1 MTDLN
6 HPLSIDVLKFK
17 YPKTFNFVKDEVLKC
32 NKKNIIVKAPV
43 KSGKRVMVEIGSL
56 MTKDIYTNIFLT
68 SHLTRDK
75 SQHEELK
82 KYGLSIYEL
91 KTKRSVFDLEKA
103 YKGIDRTKPII
114 FHIDELDY
122 GASDKNLLYKT
133 VCDIIKPE
141 IEKHVKSKV
150 IYYSA
155 TPDVIHEEN
164 IANGDSYL
172 KNNSENLTF
181 VPSDNYIGI
190 GELLRQ
196 NRIKEA
202 EEFILE
208 KKDENGDFSYHLSEF
223 GKERMKELLQGGE
236 KFVSILRL
244 TGKFKESGES
254 KFETCKKYYSDIFKD
269 YISNNNGGDI
279 YMKKPIFVSSKNEDH
294 VIKWY
299 DKDEWIGV
307 DPNYKKLY
315 ILNETSK
322 RSIEFK
328 CQPVLVWYYTYRGTK
343 TPINTIVQD
352 QERVVYY
359 EDNHWLNN
367 CTFTIYGNVEVGKY
381 SADQLSFD
389 QLNIRREKHT
399 CTVHKKR
406 ASHTVK
412 SEVFN
417 SFDEVNDF
425 CRRNQFL
432 NLSTYKVDPKNHEQ
446 NILKRTMKLKNENVT
461 LSDEVWNRYRHREGF
476 YTNNHHSSRRDIIKN
491 NAYGNLFMTEEELRS
506 PSIGG
511 INERQRKRLF
521 IFYDE
526 HETNPL
532 NFKYLL
538 KYYQNSENSF
548 SVKKNTSYA
557 GIV

>member
-223 GKERMKELLQGGE
+223 GK
-236 KFVSILRL
+236 
-244 TGKFKESGES
+244 
-254 KFETCKKYYSDIFKD
+254 
-269 YISNNNGGDI
+269 
-279 YMKKPIFVSSKNEDH
+279 
-294 VIKWY
+294 
-299 DKDEWIGV
+299 
-307 DPNYKKLY
+307 
-315 ILNETSK
+315 
-322 RSIEFK
+322 
-328 CQPVLVWYYTYRGTK
+328 
-343 TPINTIVQD
+343 
-352 QERVVYY
+352 
-359 EDNHWLNN
+359 
-367 CTFTIYGNVEVGKY
+367 
-381 SADQLSFD
+381 
-389 QLNIRREKHT
+389 
-399 CTVHKKR
+399 
-406 ASHTVK
+406 
-412 SEVFN
+412 
-417 SFDEVNDF
+417 
-425 CRRNQFL
+425 
-432 NLSTYKVDPKNHEQ
+432 
-446 NILKRTMKLKNENVT
+446 
-461 LSDEVWNRYRHREGF
+461 
-476 YTNNHHSSRRDIIKN
+476 
-491 NAYGNLFMTEEELRS
+491 
-506 PSIGG
+506 
-511 INERQRKRLF
+511 
-521 IFYDE
+521 
-526 HETNPL
+526 
-532 NFKYLL
+532 
-538 KYYQNSENSF
+538 
-548 SVKKNTSYA
+548 
-557 GIV
+557 

>member
-6 HPLSIDVLKFK
+6 HPLSIDVFKFK

-56 MTKDIYTNIFLT
+56 MTKDIYTNIFVT

-91 KTKRSVFDLEKA
+91 KTKRSVFDLDKA

-359 EDNHWLNN
+359 EDNQWLNN

-381 SADQLSFD
+381 SADRLSFD

-399 CTVHKKR
+399 STVHKKR

-417 SFDEVNDF
+417 SFDEVNNF
-425 CRRNQFL
+425 CQFL
-432 NLSTYKVDPKNHEQ
+432 NLIIYKVDPKKHEQ
-446 NILKRTMKLKNENVT
+446 NILKRTMKLQKNENVT
-461 LSDEVWNRYRHREGF
+461 LSDKVWNRYRHREGF
-476 YTNNHHSSRRDIIKN
+476 YTNNHHSSRRGIIKN
-491 NAYGNLFMTEEELRS
+491 NADGNLFMTEEELRS
-506 PSIGG
+506 PGIGG

-526 HETNPL
+526 HETNPR

-538 KYYQNSENSF
+538 KYYQYSENSF

>member
-1 MTDLN
+1 MTDLH
-6 HPLSIDVLKFK
+6 HPLSIDDLKFK
-17 YPKTFNFVKDEVLKC
+17 YLKTFNFVKDEILKC

-56 MTKDIYTNIFLT
+56 MTKDIYANIFLT

-82 KYGLSIYEL
+82 KYGLSIHEL
-91 KTKRSVFDLEKA
+91 KTTDSIIDFEKV

-133 VCDIIKPE
+133 VCKVIKPE

-164 IANGDSYL
+164 IAIDDSYL

-190 GELLRQ
+190 GELIDQ

-244 TGKFKESGES
+244 TGKFKESGKS

-269 YISNNNGGDI
+269 YIYNNNGGDI

-294 VIKWY
+294 VIQWH
-299 DKDEWIGV
+299 DKNEWIGV
-307 DPNYKKLY
+307 DPKYKKLY
-315 ILNETSK
+315 ILNETLK

-359 EDNHWLNN
+359 EDNDWLNN
-367 CTFTIYGNVEVGKY
+367 CTFTIYGNVEVGQY
-381 SADQLSFD
+381 SANRLSFD
-389 QLNIRREKHT
+389 ELNIRREKHT
-399 CTVHKKR
+399 LTTHKKR

-412 SEVFN
+412 SKVFN

-425 CRRNQFL
+425 CRIL
-432 NLSTYKVDPKNHEQ
+432 NLSTYNVDPRNYEQ

-461 LSDEVWNRYRHREGF
+461 LSDEVWNRYRHRKGF

-491 NAYGNLFMTEEELRS
+491 NADGNLFMTEEELRS

-526 HETNPL
+526 HETNRL
-532 NFKYLL
+532 NFNYLL

-548 SVKKNTSYA
+548 SIKKNKSYA
-557 GIV
+557 STA

>member
-1 MTDLN
+1 
-6 HPLSIDVLKFK
+6 
-17 YPKTFNFVKDEVLKC
+17 
-32 NKKNIIVKAPV
+32 
-43 KSGKRVMVEIGSL
+43 
-56 MTKDIYTNIFLT
+56 
-68 SHLTRDK
+68 
-75 SQHEELK
+75 
-82 KYGLSIYEL
+82 
-91 KTKRSVFDLEKA
+91 
-103 YKGIDRTKPII
+103 
-114 FHIDELDY
+114 
-122 GASDKNLLYKT
+122 
-133 VCDIIKPE
+133 
-141 IEKHVKSKV
+141 
-150 IYYSA
+150 
-155 TPDVIHEEN
+155 
-164 IANGDSYL
+164 
-172 KNNSENLTF
+172 
-181 VPSDNYIGI
+181 
-190 GELLRQ
+190 
-196 NRIKEA
+196 
-202 EEFILE
+202 
-208 KKDENGDFSYHLSEF
+208 
-223 GKERMKELLQGGE
+223 MKELLQGGE

-307 DPNYKKLY
+307 DP
-315 ILNETSK
+315 
-322 RSIEFK
+322 EFK

-491 NAYGNLFMTEEELRS
+491 NADGNLFMTEEELRS